1 MERSGGARCEG
12 GGAEGDGGLV
22 RSKRLGLAMLMSC
35 LLEPDEE
42 VRAASEEA
50 FGLNRSLANQ
60 HS

>member
-1 MERSGGARCEG
+1 
-12 GGAEGDGGLV
+12 
-22 RSKRLGLAMLMSC
+22 MLMSC

>member
-12 GGAEGDGGLV
+12 GGAEGDGVLV

-50 FGLNRSLANQ
+50 SA
-60 HS
+60 